1 MSLAGMLVLVLAI
14 YAAFKVAGAFIKTL
28 LWVGI
33 LLFAWWYFGP
43 QIGIPFPFSI

>member
-1 MSLAGMLVLVLAI
+1 MSWVGIAVLLLAA
-14 YAAFKVAGAFIKTL
+14 YAAFKVVGALFKTL

-43 QIGIPFPFSI
+43 QLGIPFPF